1 MTEVKTGIKD
11 LIARSSLGEGMS
23 WSAFGGHLK
32 GRRIYYQIKVSLL
45 SRISNISMGR
55 ILEIEAGAPPFASVA
70 EVRAI
75 ASAIGLDSA
84 ILESMMPR

>member
-1 MTEVKTGIKD
+1 MVDFKNLVDK
-11 LIARSSLGEGMS
+11 SSLGDGLR
-23 WSAFGGHLK
+23 WSAFGRAMKEKRLSF
-32 GRRIYYQIKVSLL
+32 RMKVSLL
-45 SRISNISMGR
+45 SRTSNVSMGR